1 MTGPVRLMGTRSLL
15 VELGDIETVMA
26 WHAHLT
32 KNPLPGQLDV
42 IAAATTVLIKTAT
55 RRSCEQALA
64 QLQEIE
70 PPALDG
76 TAAKTIEVTTVYDG
90 EDLEAVA
97 EHYGVSVEALIE
109 RHTSEEWFAAFGG
122 FAPGF
127 AYCTGQGQ
135 WDTPRRDTPR
145 PKVPA
150 GSVALAGPFSA
161 VYPQDSPGG
170 WQLLGHTDVAMWDL
184 GRDVPNLLLPGDV
197 VRYVAVRELAQ
208 AGPLGAAQSSDMLPS
223 RPIGKL
229 EATGLST
236 LYQDLGRSGHGD
248 AGVTASGV
256 LDRSA
261 ARQGNRLV
269 GNPATATVL
278 ENLLGGLKLYAST
291 DVTMAITGAEVEA
304 TVTVEEKTRQVPLRT
319 PFVMPSGGT
328 LELGTPSDGVR
339 CYVAARGGFA
349 APRVLGST
357 ATDTMSRLGPAP
369 LSAGEPLKV
378 RTRTDL
384 NAVGEAEPTTLS
396 ERRVLRI
403 VPGPRD
409 NWCAEGEIEFLC
421 SQEWVIGPSS
431 NRTALRLDAPEGGR
445 ALIRED
451 RGELASEGMVTG
463 AIQVPPEGLPVLF
476 LADHPVTG
484 GYPVIA
490 TVIAEDLDIAAQL
503 RPGETLSFER
513 LHDWDIGETS

>member
-1 MTGPVRLMGTRSLL
+1 MSAPVRLMGTRSLL
-15 VELGDIETVMA
+15 VELGDIDTVMA

-42 IAAATTVLIKTAT
+42 IAAARTILIKTAT
-55 RRSCEQALA
+55 RRACEQALH
-64 QLQEIE
+64 
-70 PPALDG
+70 ALDSIDPEPLS
-76 TAAKTIEVTTVYDG
+76 AAQAKTVEIPTCYDG
-90 EDLEAVA
+90 EDLAAVA
-97 EHYGVSVEALIE
+97 EHYGISTDALIE
-109 RHTSEEWFAAFGG
+109 AHTSEEWFAAFGG

-127 AYCTGQGQ
+127 AYCTGGER

-145 PKVPA
+145 SKVPA

-170 WQLLGHTDVAMWDL
+170 WQLLGRTDTAMWDL
-184 GRDVPNLLLPGDV
+184 SREVPHLLHPGDL
-197 VRYVAVRELAQ
+197 VRYVAVREVAQ
-208 AGPLGAAQSSDMLPS
+208 AGPLGASSSTDMPPS
-223 RPIGKL
+223 RPIGRI

-236 LYQDLGRSGHGD
+236 LYQDLGRTGYGD
-248 AGVTASGV
+248 AGVSASGV

-278 ENLLGGLKLYAST
+278 ENLLGGLTLQLST

-304 TVTVEEKTRQVPLRT
+304 TITVGEETKAAPLRA

-328 LELGTPSDGVR
+328 LTLGQPSAGVR

-369 LSAGEPLKV
+369 LSPGDPLKV
-378 RTRTDL
+378 RTRSDL
-384 NAVGEAEPTTLS
+384 NASGEAEPSTLS
-396 ERRVLRI
+396 ERTTLRI
-403 VPGPRD
+403 VPGPRAD
-409 NWCAEGEIEFLC
+409 WCVEGEVDHLC
-421 SQEWVIGPSS
+421 DQEWVIGPSS
-431 NRTALRLDAPEGGR
+431 NRTALRLEAPEGGR
-445 ALIRED
+445 PLIRED

-503 RPGETLSFER
+503 APGQTLR
-513 LHDWDIGETS
+513 LSRVEDWQTGESS

>member
-1 MTGPVRLMGTRSLL
+1 MSTTRLMGTRSLL
-15 VELGDIETVMA
+15 VELADIETVMA

-42 IAAATTVLIKTAT
+42 IAAANTLLIKTAT
-55 RRSCEQALA
+55 RRACEQALT
-64 QLQEIE
+64 
-70 PPALDG
+70 ALD
-76 TAAKTIEVTTVYDG
+76 TIKPAPLSASSAKTVEIPTLYDG
-90 EDLEAVA
+90 EDVEAVA
-97 EHYGVSVEALIE
+97 EHYGMSTEALIDA
-109 RHTSEEWFAAFGG
+109 HTSEEWFAAFGG

-127 AYCTGQGQ
+127 AYCTGKGE
-135 WDTPRRDTPR
+135 WNTPRRDTPR

-170 WQLLGHTDVAMWDL
+170 WQLLGRTDLPMWDL
-184 GRDVPNLLLPGDV
+184 SRDVPHLLQPGDL
-197 VRYVAVRELAQ
+197 VRYVAVREIAE
-208 AGPLGAAQSSDMLPS
+208 AGPVGATASRDMPPA
-223 RPIGKL
+223 RPIGRV
-229 EATGLST
+229 ESTGLST
-236 LYQDLGRSGHGD
+236 LYQDLGRSGYGD

-278 ENLLGGLKLYAST
+278 ENLLGGLKLHLST

-304 TVTVEEKTRQVPLRT
+304 TITVDEETKPAPLRT

-328 LELGTPSDGVR
+328 LTLGQPTVGVR

-357 ATDTMSRLGPAP
+357 ATDTMSRLGPDP
-369 LSAGEPLKV
+369 LKDGDPLKV
-378 RTRTDL
+378 RTRSDL
-384 NAVGEAEPTTLS
+384 NASGDREPSTLS
-396 ERRVLRI
+396 ERTTLRI
-403 VPGPRD
+403 VPGPRAD
-409 NWCAEGEIEFLC
+409 WCAEGEVDHLC

-445 ALIRED
+445 PLIRED

-503 RPGETLSFER
+503 APGQTMRFER
-513 LHDWDIGETS
+513 LEGWQTGESS